1 MERVRWFLG
10 GFLTLV
16 LALAFG
22 GSWALAQSAQMAA
35 AGNPDA
41 ELKTAITHAGFAG
54 KYDAL
59 KEVSLHLHHV
69 INCVVGPQDKMF
81 DAAAGNPCQS
91 QGNGFLPDLKAK
103 KGEDAQYYQV
113 QWVARIASQAI
124 ASNNLQEAKAAA
136 RIASLVL
143 EDAAKAQ

>member
-16 LALAFG
+16 LALG
-22 GSWALAQSAQMAA
+22 GGWALAQSAQMAA

-41 ELKTAITHAGFAG
+41 ELKTAMTHAGFAA

-91 QGNGFLPDLKAK
+91 QGNGFLPDLKVK

-113 QWVARIASQAI
+113 QWVARIAGQAI

>member
-1 MERVRWFLG
+1 LAERNSIDNGGDLG
-10 GFLTLV
+10 AMLLKG
-16 LALAFG
+16 AFI
-22 GSWALAQSAQMAA
+22 S
-35 AGNPDA
+35 DA
-41 ELKTAITHAGFAG
+41 ELKTALTHAGFAA

-59 KEVSLHLHHV
+59 KEVSLHLHHA

-91 QGNGFLPDLKAK
+91 QGNGFLPDAKAK
-103 KGEDAQYYQV
+103 KGEDAQYYQA
-113 QWVARIASQAI
+113 QWAARIASQAI

-136 RIASLVL
+136 HIVSLVL

>member
-1 MERVRWFLG
+1 M
-10 GFLTLV
+10 
-16 LALAFG
+16 
-22 GSWALAQSAQMAA
+22 
-35 AGNPDA
+35 
-41 ELKTAITHAGFAG
+41 THAGFAA

-91 QGNGFLPDLKAK
+91 QGNGFLPDLKVK

-113 QWVARIASQAI
+113 QWVARIAGQAI

>member
-1 MERVRWFLG
+1 MGGVRWFLG
-10 GFLTLV
+10 GFFALLLV
-16 LALAFG
+16 LG
-22 GSWALAQSAQMAA
+22 GSWALAQSAPPAA

-41 ELKTAITHAGFAG
+41 ELKTAVTHAGFAG

-59 KEVSLHLHHV
+59 KEVTTHLHHMV
-69 INCVVGPQDKMF
+69 NCVVGPQDKMF

-103 KGEDAQYYQV
+103 KGESAQYYQA
-113 QWVARIASQAI
+113 QWAAEIASQGI

-136 RIASLVL
+136 HVASLVL
-143 EDAAKAQ
+143 EDAAKMK